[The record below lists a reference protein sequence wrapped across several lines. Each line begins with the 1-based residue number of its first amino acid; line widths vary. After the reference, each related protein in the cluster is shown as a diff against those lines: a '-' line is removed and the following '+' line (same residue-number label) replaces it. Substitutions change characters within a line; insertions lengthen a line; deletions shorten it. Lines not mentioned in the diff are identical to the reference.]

1 MKYHKVNEDVIK
13 NSEFKTRHFFK
24 YDTPKEIPKAS
35 LMLNL
40 LQISSDCQK
49 NKKFKQ
55 IVYKVIGK
63 IQIEKMSQFNKNE
76 TKNIDIEEL
85 KNIET
90 EGMIDNTKGEI
101 ICKLIVK
108 ISRY

>member
-13 NSEFKTRHFFK
+13 QSEFKTRHFFK

-63 IQIEKMSQFNKNE
+63 IQIEKMSQFNKKEN
-76 TKNIDIEEL
+76 KNIDIEEL
-85 KNIET
+85 RS
-90 EGMIDNTKGEI
+90 IDVVEVI
-101 ICKLIVK
+101 AQ
-108 ISRY
+108 

>member
-13 NSEFKTRHFFK
+13 KSEFKTRHFFK
-24 YDTPKEIPKAS
+24 YNTPKEIPKAS
-35 LMLNL
+35 LMLTFNQL
-40 LQISSDCQK
+40 SECQK
-49 NKKFKQ
+49 NKKFKE
-55 IVYKVIGK
+55 IVYKVMSK

-90 EGMIDNTKGEI
+90 EGMIDTIKPGT
-101 ICKLIVK
+101 
-108 ISRY
+108 